1 VTATI
6 LVVDDEP
13 SVRFMLEEALGDRG
27 HRVIAVA
34 DAEAA
39 LARLD
44 DADVVLTDLAMPGT
58 DGLGLIAAIRERDT
72 TLPVVLLTAHGSER
86 VAVQAMRAGAYDYLA
101 KPFDLEELA
110 IVLERA
116 VEYTDLRRRDEGRR
130 IELATGSTIVGESAA
145 LRRVVEQARRV
156 ADRDVTVLVRGETGT
171 GKELLSALLHVGSRR
186 RDRPL
191 VRANCAAIPEELAES
206 ELFGHVRG
214 AFTGAHA
221 GRDGLLRAADGGT
234 LVLDEIGELSLAT
247 QAKLLRAV
255 QQGELHPVGADKP
268 VRVDVRLIAC
278 THRDLRAEVS
288 AGRFREDLYY
298 RLAVVELVVP
308 SLRERSADIPA
319 LVDAF
324 RRRYAARFELGEVT
338 FTPALVDALRQRPWP
353 GNVRELEN
361 TVARLLALSQGG
373 VIDADALGDAATT
386 TGDPAHPG
394 GALRDRV
401 AAFERGLIE
410 AALREAGGNHSE
422 AARKLV
428 VSRVTLLDKIRR
440 YGLR

>member
-1 VTATI
+1 MATI

-13 SVRFMLEEALGDRG
+13 GVRFMLEEALGDRG

-39 LARLD
+39 LAQLD
-44 DADVVLTDLAMPGT
+44 HAEVVLTDLAMPGR

-101 KPFDLEELA
+101 KPFDLDELA

-116 VEYTDLRRRDEGRR
+116 VEYAGLRRSDERRR
-130 IELATGSTIVGESAA
+130 IELVTGSTIVGESTV
-145 LRRVVEQARRV
+145 LRRVIEQARRV
-156 ADRDVTVLVRGETGT
+156 ADREVTVLVRGETGT
-171 GKELLSALLHVGSRR
+171 GKELLTALLHVGSRR

-221 GRDGLLRAADGGT
+221 AREGLLRAADGGT
-234 LVLDEIGELSLAT
+234 LVLDEIGELSLAI

-255 QQGELHPVGADKP
+255 QQGELQPVGADRTVK
-268 VRVDVRLIAC
+268 VDVRLVAC
-278 THRDLRAEVS
+278 THRDLRAEVA

-308 SLRERSADIPA
+308 SLRERSDDIPA
-319 LVDAF
+319 LADAF
-324 RRRYAARFELGEVT
+324 RRRYAARFELGEVA
-338 FTPALVDALRQRPWP
+338 FTAALVEALVQRPWP

-361 TVARLLALSQGG
+361 AVARLLALSSGG
-373 VIDADALGDAATT
+373 VIDVEALDGAVRSAPDES
-386 TGDPAHPG
+386 G

-401 AAFERGLIE
+401 AAFERGIIE